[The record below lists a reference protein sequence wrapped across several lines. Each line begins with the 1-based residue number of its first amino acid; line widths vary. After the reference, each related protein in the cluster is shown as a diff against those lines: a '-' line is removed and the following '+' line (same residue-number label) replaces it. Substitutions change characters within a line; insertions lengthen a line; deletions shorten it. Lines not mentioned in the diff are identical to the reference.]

1 MSPTRVFGRDFRHS
15 LGGNT
20 HGLSR
25 AFPAL
30 VWLGFILFPLVD
42 AITTHASPVAKVL
55 TIAGAAAFVAAYL
68 GLVLMWRQRP
78 WRGPAV
84 LLFGVLLGC
93 AIALTLAS
101 GPGWGFL
108 FTYCTAVVALFS
120 SAEVGWLWVLGCAG
134 LAALCSGIAGAS
146 GSAVITYS
154 VTSLGIGLL
163 MVLMR
168 DLRVRN
174 EELSAAR
181 AELANA
187 AVAEERERFAR
198 DLHDLLGHSLSVIA
212 LKAELA
218 GRLLPGRPEQAAT
231 EVGEVEQVARQ
242 ALSEVRLAVS
252 GYRQPTLEG
261 ELAGARMALAAAGIE
276 ADVKAPK
283 IALQPDVE
291 AVLAW
296 AVREGATNVIRHSRA
311 GRATIRITAGVAE
324 ASVEV
329 VDDGARGAGRPGAAG
344 SRAQGGV
351 GASAAGNGQAGNGLA
366 GLRERAEA
374 IGGRVQAGPLPDGGF
389 RLMVSVPVSSSASSA
404 SSRPESRPGSGL
416 APSASAVEASGQRER
431 PASPGAPH
439 PVSQAT
445 E

>member
-1 MSPTRVFGRDFRHS
+1 MSPARAFGRDLQRH
-15 LGGNT
+15 LRGNT
-20 HGLSR
+20 HGRSR

-42 AITTHASPVAKVL
+42 AITTDASPVAKAL

-84 LLFGVLLGC
+84 ALFAVLLGC

-101 GPGWGFL
+101 GPGWAFL

-120 SAEVGWLWVLGCAG
+120 SAEVGWLWVLGCAV
-134 LAALCSGIAGAS
+134 LAALCSRIAGAS
-146 GSAVITYS
+146 ASAVVTYG

-181 AELANA
+181 AELADA
-187 AVAEERERFAR
+187 AVAQERERFAR

-218 GRLLPGRPEQAAT
+218 GRLLPSRPAQAAT
-231 EVGEVEQVARQ
+231 EVEEVEQVARQ

-311 GRATIRITAGVAE
+311 GHATIQITAGIAE

-329 VDDGARGAGRPGAAG
+329 VDDDARGAGRPGPGGSSGEGGVGGSAAG
-344 SRAQGGV
+344 S
-351 GASAAGNGQAGNGLA
+351 GQAGNGLA

-374 IGGRVQAGPLPDGGF
+374 IGGRVEAGPLPGGGF
-389 RLMVSVPVSSSASSA
+389 RLMVLVPASV
-404 SSRPESRPGSGL
+404 
-416 APSASAVEASGQRER
+416 SASASTEVSGRGRPSAEASSQSGQPE
-431 PASPGAPH
+431 SPRTPH
-439 PVSQAT
+439 PVSPASK
-445 E
+445 